1 MSGTTDIRQR
11 NSQVLGQLLLMQN
24 VLCNLPDEAS
34 IFSFICRGLGD
45 MPGVAEVNH
54 LTVADG
60 LTYVEQRR
68 FTVQAGETCWGDLIF
83 KLADPALFDPY
94 EAYLRNFIYM
104 VGVILEERRQ
114 RRLNEEHTQRIEQA
128 VEERTRQLKQ
138 ANSAL
143 AVSELK
149 YRRLYETVLDGFA
162 TVDLEGRIVDTNQV
176 FLAMLGYS
184 ADEVRQLK
192 YSDITPER
200 WRVLESQILTEQV
213 LKRGYS
219 EFYEKE
225 YVRKDG
231 TVFPIELRTYLIRD
245 QQGQPSG
252 MWAFMRDISERKQVE
267 AEKNRLQEQLIQAQ
281 KMESVGRLAGGV
293 AHDFNNMLQ
302 AIIGNASLALD
313 EEIGSDLHQECL
325 NEIMKAARRSAD
337 LTQQL
342 LAFARKQTVNPKVL
356 DLNDTMASM
365 LKMLQR
371 LIGEDVQLTWIPGPS
386 LWPVWVDPVQID
398 QILANLTVNARDA
411 IAGAGRII
419 IETANFNLAGSAM
432 PFHSEARPG
441 EYVVLKVTD
450 TGCGIDE
457 ETRKHLF
464 EPFFTTKAP
473 GKGTGL
479 GLATVYGVVKQNHGY
494 ITVRS
499 APGEGTTFTIY
510 LPRCLAPAALTDADQ
525 EDAVVGGTETVLLVE
540 DEAQILNLERKI
552 LELHGYRVISANL
565 PTEALELVAQ
575 FPDAIHLIITDV
587 VMPGLNG
594 RELQARVNALKPGA
608 RCLFVSGYTADVIAH
623 QGVLDNRVQFLAK
636 PFTIPDLARKV
647 REVLDQPESD
657 RAI

>member
-1 MSGTTDIRQR
+1 MSTTDTERQG
-11 NSQVLGQLLLMQN
+11 SMVLGQLLLMQN

-45 MPGVAEVNH
+45 MPGVMEVSH
-54 LTVADG
+54 LTVANG
-60 LTYVEQRR
+60 SGNAELRH
-68 FTVQAGETCWGDLIF
+68 FPVQAGQTHWGDLIF
-83 KLADPALFDPY
+83 KLSDPGLFEPY

-114 RRLNEEHTQRIEQA
+114 RRLNEEHTVRIEQA

-143 AVSELK
+143 AGSEQK
-149 YRRLYETVLDGFA
+149 YRRLYETVLDGFG
-162 TVDLEGRIVDTNQV
+162 TIDMDGRIVDTNQV
-176 FLAMLGYS
+176 FLSMLGYS
-184 ADEVRQLK
+184 ADEVRRLK
-192 YSDITPER
+192 YSDITPQR
-200 WRVLESQILTEQV
+200 WHVFENQILTEQV

-219 EFYEKE
+219 DLYEKE

-313 EEIGSDLHQECL
+313 ETIGSDLHQECL

-356 DLNDTMASM
+356 DLNDTVASM

-371 LIGEDVQLTWIPGPS
+371 LIGEDVQLNWIPGAS

-411 IAGAGRII
+411 IAGSGRIT
-419 IETANFNLAGSAM
+419 IETANFSLTGSAL
-432 PFHSEARPG
+432 PFQAEARAG
-441 EYVVLKVTD
+441 EYVLLKVTD

-464 EPFFTTKAP
+464 EPFYTTKAP

-479 GLATVYGVVKQNHGY
+479 GLATVYGIVRQNHGY
-494 ITVRS
+494 INVRS
-499 APGEGTTFTIY
+499 APREGSTFTIY
-510 LPRCLAPAALTDADQ
+510 LPRCLTPAALPDANE
-525 EDAVVGGTETVLLVE
+525 EDSIVGGTETILLVE

-552 LELHGYRVISANL
+552 LELHGYKVIPANL
-565 PTEALELVAQ
+565 PEEALERVAR
-575 FPDAIHLIITDV
+575 FPDPIHLVITDV
-587 VMPGLNG
+587 VMPGMNG
-594 RELQARVNALKPGA
+594 RELQTRVNALKPGA
-608 RCLFVSGYTADVIAH
+608 RWLFVSGYTADVIAH
-623 QGVLDNRVQFLAK
+623 QGVLDKSVQFLPK

-647 REVLDQPESD
+647 REVLDLPDRD
-657 RAI
+657 RAS

>member
-1 MSGTTDIRQR
+1 MSSTTDTERR
-11 NSQVLGQLLLMQN
+11 SSQVLGQLLLMQN
-24 VLCNLPDEAS
+24 VLCSLPDEAS

-45 MPGVAEVNH
+45 MPGVVEVNH
-54 LTVADG
+54 LTVTDG
-60 LTYVEQRR
+60 SAYVELRR
-68 FTVQAGETCWGDLIF
+68 FPVQAGETCWGDLIF
-83 KLADPALFDPY
+83 KLSEPGVFDPY

-114 RRLNEEHTQRIEQA
+114 RRLNEEHTLRIEQA

-143 AVSELK
+143 AVSEVK

-162 TVDLEGRIVDTNQV
+162 TVDMEGRIVDTNQV

-192 YSDITPER
+192 YSDFTPEG
-200 WRVLESQILTEQV
+200 WHVFETQILTEQV

-219 EFYEKE
+219 DLYEKE
-225 YVRKDG
+225 YMRKDG
-231 TVFPIELRTYLIRD
+231 TVFPVELRTYLIRD

-252 MWAFMRDISERKQVE
+252 MWAFMRDVSERKQVE

-325 NEIMKAARRSAD
+325 SEIMKAARRSAD

-356 DLNDTMASM
+356 DLNDTVASM

-411 IAGAGRII
+411 IAGTGRIT
-419 IETANFNLAGSAM
+419 IETANFNLTGSAT
-432 PFHSEARPG
+432 PFHSEACLG
-441 EYVVLKVTD
+441 EYVMLKVTD
-450 TGCGIDE
+450 TGSGIDE

-464 EPFFTTKAP
+464 EPFYTTKAP

-479 GLATVYGVVKQNHGY
+479 GLATVYGIVKQNHGY
-494 ITVRS
+494 ISVRS
-499 APGEGTTFTIY
+499 APGEGATFTIH
-510 LPRCLAPAALTDADQ
+510 LPRCLAPAALPGADE
-525 EDAVVGGTETVLLVE
+525 EDAIVGGTETVLLVE

-552 LELHGYRVISANL
+552 LELHGYRVLPANL
-565 PTEALELVAQ
+565 PEEALELVAR
-575 FPDAIHLIITDV
+575 FPDPIHLIITDV

-594 RELQARVNALKPGA
+594 RELQVRVNALKPGA

-623 QGVLDNRVQFLAK
+623 QGVLDKGVQFLPK

-647 REVLDQPESD
+647 REVLDQPEAD
-657 RAI
+657 RAH